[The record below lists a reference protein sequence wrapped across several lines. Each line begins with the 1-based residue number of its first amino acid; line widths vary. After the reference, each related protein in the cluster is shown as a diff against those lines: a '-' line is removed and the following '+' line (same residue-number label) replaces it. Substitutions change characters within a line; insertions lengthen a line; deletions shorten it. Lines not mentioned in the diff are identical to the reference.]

1 MEGNHGGHI
10 VGDGVVRKAGG
21 GGKGRFLFILCMFA
35 VAVAAEQASRTPH
48 PPWLLVRVR
57 LLEVSLLR

>member
-1 MEGNHGGHI
+1 MEATLLGTESSE
-10 VGDGVVRKAGG
+10 KQEG
-21 GGKGRFLFILCMFA
+21 GGKGRFRACMFA
-35 VAVAAEQASRTPH
+35 VAVAAEQEASPTPH

>member
-1 MEGNHGGHI
+1 MEATLLGTESSEKQEGE
-10 VGDGVVRKAGG
+10 A
-21 GGKGRFLFILCMFA
+21 KGAFCLLCMFA
-35 VAVAAEQASRTPH
+35 VAVAAEQEASPTPH